1 MNAHLDLELSAYL
14 DGELAGEELACVEAH
29 LASCQE
35 CRAKLE
41 DLRALVGRARAL
53 DDRPPARDLWPG
65 IASRL
70 AEGATPGVEVVPLA
84 PQRRRIAFSIPQ
96 LLAASVALVAVSAT
110 IAVMMTRG
118 DTATGVATGGSPQ
131 TVTQPAAVLPVQQA
145 VATYDRAI
153 RDLELVLAT
162 RRQHL
167 DTATVRV
174 LEQSLQLIDL
184 AIEQARE
191 ALANDPNNV
200 YLNGHLE
207 RSLGRKLELLRR
219 AATLPVS

>member
-1 MNAHLDLELSAYL
+1 MSAHPDIELSAYL
-14 DGELAGEELACVEAH
+14 DGELAGEELARVEAH
-29 LASCQE
+29 LASCEE
-35 CRAKLE
+35 CRASLE
-41 DLRALVGRARAL
+41 DLRTLVGRARAL

-70 AEGATPGVEVVPLA
+70 AEATPGADVIPLA
-84 PQRRRIAFSIPQ
+84 PRRRRIAFSIPQ

-118 DTATGVATGGSPQ
+118 DTAPPVATGAGSQGTMLP
-131 TVTQPAAVLPVQQA
+131 PAAVLPVQQA
-145 VATYDRAI
+145 VTTYDRAI

-207 RSLGRKLELLRR
+207 RTLGRKLELLRR